1 MAPQAPQDSSPASPG
16 PSRDGQA
23 GPPKSRLLVVE
34 DDTDLA
40 ALLTSLIE
48 GEGYHVD
55 TAHDAQRGLHLGL
68 ANDYRVMV
76 IDRRLPGM
84 DGLELVA
91 GLRRRAVTARV
102 LILTALGAYAERV
115 RGLDGGADDYLTK
128 PFDVE
133 ELLARV
139 RALDRRFADESDLLR
154 LGEGFLDRQAR
165 EVALPDGTRV
175 PLSPREFDLLN
186 TLAARPRAIHSR
198 SQLRS
203 QVFPDTAAESVVDTY
218 VYYLRRKLGRQIVR
232 TVYGLGYRI
241 GML

>member
-1 MAPQAPQDSSPASPG
+1 MAAPEA
-16 PSRDGQA
+16 A
-23 GPPKSRLLVVE
+23 KAKVLVVE
-34 DDTDLA
+34 DDTELA
-40 ALLTSLIE
+40 ALLRTLIE

-68 ANDYRVMV
+68 AHDYRVMV

-84 DGLELVA
+84 DGLDLVA

-102 LILTALGAYAERV
+102 LILTALGAHAERV

-128 PFDVE
+128 PFDVD
-133 ELLARV
+133 ELLARI
-139 RALDRRFADESDLLR
+139 RALDRRFTDVSDLLR
-154 LGEGFLDRQAR
+154 LGAGFLDRQAHD
-165 EVALPDGTRV
+165 VALADGTRV
-175 PLSPREFDLLN
+175 PLSPREFDLLH

-198 SQLRS
+198 SQLRAE
-203 QVFPDTAAESVVDTY
+203 VFPDTAAESVVDTY

-241 GML
+241 GLL

>member
-1 MAPQAPQDSSPASPG
+1 M
-16 PSRDGQA
+16 
-23 GPPKSRLLVVE
+23 LVVE